1 MRLKDVSGR
10 FDSSKF
16 YKGKYKKFECHINYS
31 SNYDSWYYCVSSN
44 DERDIRYN
52 SLWDEVDFKTQE
64 DCVKACQK
72 YIDEVIR
79 IRKGQQ

>member
-16 YKGKYKKFECHINYS
+16 YKGKYKKFECHINYF
-31 SNYDSWYYCVSSN
+31 SNYDSWYYCISSN

-64 DCVKACQK
+64 DCIKACQK
-72 YIDEVIR
+72 YVDGVIR
-79 IRKGQQ
+79 SRKEQ